1 MPNNIFRLKCN
12 LMQLISKTHPETDLS
27 TVENAIHFAYN
38 AHYGQFRKS
47 GEEYITHPL
56 AVAEILAQQGFET
69 VSIVTAILH
78 DTIEDTYVEYEDI
91 KKHFGLKIAT
101 LVEGVSKLGKIKYSH
116 IQMQQAENI
125 RKLLLAMSED
135 IRVLL
140 VKLADRIHNMRT
152 IHNIQDERKRR
163 RIAKET
169 LEIYSTLAERMGM
182 RQFKEE
188 LQDLSFQVLFPDI
201 FDSIKNRLLLL
212 SKRGSSSMDM
222 IKKDMS
228 CIMEKC
234 SIDAKISGRLKSIYS
249 IWRKM
254 QKKKTTFEQLS
265 DILAFRIIVPKI
277 EDCYRVIGA
286 LHSHKKF
293 MPGTFKDYISV
304 PKENGYRSLHTVI
317 IDNDF
322 QRIEV
327 QIRTEAMHDIAEFGV
342 ASHWSYKQSRSLDSI
357 NEISQFKWINQLIEM
372 LKDTKNPKEF
382 LESAKL
388 EMYNDKIFCFTPS
401 GSLISLPKG
410 ATAIDFAF
418 AIHSDLGLHCSKALI
433 NGRAVKITSRLQS
446 GDQIEIV
453 PDFSLLINKS
463 WEKLTVTSKARNAI
477 RKFLKLLK
485 HNSRSNI
492 GRILLIKYLK
502 EQNQTYSKE
511 NINLILKY
519 FNIHSLA
526 EFLYFI
532 GVQKIHKQHIMNCV
546 KNIQH
551 DRRLLCHVKEGR
563 EKALW
568 DSFIE

>member
-1 MPNNIFRLKCN
+1 MFDLISRQKMPENIFKLKCN

-27 TVENAIHFAYN
+27 TVEGAIHFAYN

-78 DTIEDTYVEYEDI
+78 DTIEDTYVEYDDI
-91 KKHFGLKIAT
+91 KKHFGLKIAK
-101 LVEGVSKLGKIKYSH
+101 LVEGVSKLGKIKYAH

-152 IHNIQDERKRR
+152 INNIQDERKRR

-212 SKRGSSSMDM
+212 SKKGSPSVDM

-228 CIMEKC
+228 SIMEKC

-249 IWRKM
+249 IWGKM

-286 LHSHKKF
+286 LHLHKKF
-293 MPGTFKDYISV
+293 IPGTFKDYISI

-317 IDNDF
+317 IDDNF

-342 ASHWSYKQSRSLDSI
+342 ASHWSYKQNKSLDSI

-388 EMYNDKIFCFTPS
+388 EMYNDKIFCFTPN

-433 NGRAVKITSRLQS
+433 NGKSVKITSRLQS
-446 GDQIEIV
+446 GDQVEIV
-453 PDFSLLINKS
+453 PDFSLLVNKS

-477 RKFLKLLK
+477 RKFLKQLK
-485 HNSRSNI
+485 HNCRSNI

-502 EQNQTYSKE
+502 EKNKAYSKE
-511 NINLILKY
+511 NIHLILKH
-519 FNIHSLA
+519 FNINSLA
-526 EFLYFI
+526 EFLYFVGI
-532 GVQKIHKQHIMNCV
+532 QKIQRQHITNCIENMKPDKAFLLLGMNEDV
-546 KNIQH
+546 
-551 DRRLLCHVKEGR
+551 
-563 EKALW
+563 
-568 DSFIE
+568 